1 MAGSM
6 HSLAAYGRV
15 FDTGLVA
22 GALLAAIVFAA
33 CILACAL
40 TGRCACWGRRLSER
54 RYVRAGLRDL
64 EHYLA
69 APPRTRRRR

>member
-6 HSLAAYGRV
+6 HSLFVYGRA

-22 GALLAAIVFAA
+22 GGLLAAIALAA
-33 CILACAL
+33 CVLACAL
-40 TGRCACWGRRLSER
+40 SGRCACWQRRLSER

-69 APPRTRRRR
+69 TPPRTRPRR